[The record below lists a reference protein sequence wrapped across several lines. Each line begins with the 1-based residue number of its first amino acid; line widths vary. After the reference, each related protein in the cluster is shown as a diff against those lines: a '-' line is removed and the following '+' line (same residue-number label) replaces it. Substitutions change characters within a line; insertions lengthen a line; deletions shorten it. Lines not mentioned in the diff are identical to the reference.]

1 MADGGGQDETE
12 DLDGIG
18 YAEALRELED
28 ILGELEGDAVDI
40 DRLAQQVQRATA
52 LITLCRT
59 RIVAARADIEAAV
72 AGLDRPESPTA

>member
-1 MADGGGQDETE
+1 MADTGGPDQ

-40 DRLAQQVQRATA
+40 DRLAQQVQRATS

-59 RIVAARADIEAAV
+59 RIIAARADIEAAV
-72 AGLDRPESPTA
+72 AGLDRPEPPTA